1 MTEDRLS
8 KYALAA
14 GTTIAVAAAG
24 SAHAGIVSSVGP
36 VNVAEGDN
44 EVLFNFGLGGIRV
57 GNEAV
62 QASFNLRGVFVMGSS
77 AGDDSAG
84 ADLRVSFLNNNNVDA
99 GMTISTAFST
109 ANDPLAGAQSKT
121 GGKINPG
128 PNPYNIDEGTNE
140 LLAFR
145 MKIFGEA
152 GMYFGWIDYT
162 LDASGGASD
171 PYTFTINAWAYN
183 DVADQGIIA
192 GEARAAGSSG
202 GAAVPGL
209 GGLAA
214 LAIGAAGV
222 RTRRQRI
229 S

>member
-1 MTEDRLS
+1 MTENRLS
-8 KYALAA
+8 KYALTA
-14 GTTIAVAAAG
+14 GTTIAAAAAG
-24 SAHAGIVSSVGP
+24 SAHAGIVSSTGP

-57 GNEAV
+57 GNDAV
-62 QASFNLRGVFVMGSS
+62 QASFNFRGVFVMGSS
-77 AGDDSAG
+77 AGDSAG

-109 ANDPLAGAQSKT
+109 ANATVAFAQSKT
-121 GGKINPG
+121 GNKGNG
-128 PNPYNIDEGTNE
+128 PSPNNIDEGTNE

-145 MKIFGEA
+145 MEIFGEA

-162 LDASGGASD
+162 LDASGNASD
-171 PYTFTINAWAYN
+171 PYTFTVNAWAYN
-183 DVADQGIIA
+183 DVSDQGIIA
-192 GEARAAGSSG
+192 GQALAAGSSG
-202 GAAVPGL
+202 GGAVPGL

-222 RTRRQRI
+222 RTRRQRL

>member
-1 MTEDRLS
+1 MTENRLS
-8 KYALAA
+8 KYALTA
-14 GTTIAVAAAG
+14 GTTIAVSAVG
-24 SAHAGIVSSVGP
+24 SAHAGIVSSTGP
-36 VNVAEGDN
+36 VTVAADDGLS
-44 EVLFNFGLGGIRV
+44 LFDFGPGGIRV
-57 GNEAV
+57 GNEVV
-62 QASFNLRGVFVMGSS
+62 QASFNFRAVFVAGSS
-77 AGDDSAG
+77 AGDSAG

-109 ANDPLAGAQSKT
+109 ANTTVAFAQSKT
-121 GGKINPG
+121 GKNGTG
-128 PNPYNIDEGTNE
+128 PHPYNIDEGTNE

-145 MKIFGEA
+145 MEVTGET
-152 GMYFGWIDYT
+152 GIYFGWIDYT
-162 LDASGGASD
+162 LDASGNASN
-171 PYTFTINAWAYN
+171 PYTFTVNAWAYN

-202 GAAVPGL
+202 GGTVPGL